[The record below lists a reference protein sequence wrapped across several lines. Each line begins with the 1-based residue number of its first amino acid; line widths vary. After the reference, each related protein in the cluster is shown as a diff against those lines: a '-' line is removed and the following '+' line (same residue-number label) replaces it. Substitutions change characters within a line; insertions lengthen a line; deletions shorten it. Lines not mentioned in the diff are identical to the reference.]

1 MPSCSSFAAG
11 FDMLEKNRSF
21 NTSVRRFRAKTVLSF
36 SQERISV
43 WLPDGSTLFKSLK
56 VNIKAQ
62 IFSAESLLY
71 SPNADRNR
79 LSVARPDR

>member
-1 MPSCSSFAAG
+1 MLSCSSLPAG
-11 FDMLEKNRSF
+11 FDMLEKNTSF
-21 NTSVRRFRAKTVLSF
+21 NSSDTRFRAKAVLSF

-43 WLPDGSTLFKSLK
+43 WMPDGSTLFKSPK

-62 IFSAESLLY
+62 IFPAASLLH
-71 SPNADRNR
+71 SSNADRNR